1 MQWIIVMV
9 YLAVV
14 NVIALALMGIDKY
27 RAKREKWRIPE
38 KRLFGAALLGGSI
51 GSWLGMRL
59 FRHKTQHK
67 TFVYGIPFIFLIQ
80 LSLVLFLIIVR

>member
-38 KRLFGAALLGGSI
+38 KRLFGVALLGGRI

-80 LSLVLFLIIVR
+80 VSLVLFLIIVR

>member
-38 KRLFGAALLGGSI
+38 KRLFGVALLGGSI

-80 LSLVLFLIIVR
+80 VSLVLFLIIVR

>member
-38 KRLFGAALLGGSI
+38 KRLFGVALLGGSI